1 MVAPAPVHLVKPSVE
16 AVNVRAAVIGS
27 VAPNAVSSQCDRMR
41 LEAALGFDSELIDK
55 LTNRGA
61 A

>member
-1 MVAPAPVHLVKPSVE
+1 MDLRRE
-16 AVNVRAAVIGS
+16 
-27 VAPNAVSSQCDRMR
+27 CDRIR

>member
-1 MVAPAPVHLVKPSVE
+1 MRQRSLMDRE
-16 AVNVRAAVIGS
+16 LRR
-27 VAPNAVSSQCDRMR
+27 QCDRMR

-55 LTNRGA
+55 VTNRGA